1 MHCALTTSLHV
12 YNIRTNVCVLKT
24 QLFLSEIFV
33 NLYSSEGGSN
43 KHEYKAAQQSMQVGH
58 TFYHCSREREANV
71 FDHKGCNSNGTNE
84 ECCLLMRL
92 RHQPKQSLDRG
103 TIFMR
108 GCLSLCCPARPGTF
122 LITIQSLSVYT
133 ISGAEWTVAQGSP
146 WEALEAPPCPAFSLP
161 PPSLPP
167 SQTVHAA
174 SPNNPTPA
182 HTHKHTQCHGATS
195 SLPHT
200 STEAMRECVTSLRFL
215 SLADTEAFCGWSL
228 HHQGTISCSQGRG
241 AAHGPC

>member
-1 MHCALTTSLHV
+1 
-12 YNIRTNVCVLKT
+12 
-24 QLFLSEIFV
+24 
-33 NLYSSEGGSN
+33 
-43 KHEYKAAQQSMQVGH
+43 MQVGH

-182 HTHKHTQCHGATS
+182 HTHKHTHSVMEPPPLSHTHQLKPWESVLLLSASYLWQILRPFVADHSTIRAPSAVLKAEVLHMGHVS
-195 SLPHT
+195 S
-200 STEAMRECVTSLRFL
+200 C
-215 SLADTEAFCGWSL
+215 WSVKAWAL
-228 HHQGTISCSQGRG
+228 KKGTY
-241 AAHGPC
+241 